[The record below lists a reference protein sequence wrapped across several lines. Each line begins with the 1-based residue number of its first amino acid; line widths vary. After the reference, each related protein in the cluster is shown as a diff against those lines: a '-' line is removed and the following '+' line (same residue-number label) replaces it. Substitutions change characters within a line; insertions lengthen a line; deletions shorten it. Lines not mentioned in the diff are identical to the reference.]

1 MHGRIW
7 AVVCGA
13 LIGLVL
19 AAPASAQFSPG
30 ARTLGEPYLFL
41 QHIGNGGYDAQ
52 HYDVTIDYDP
62 VAHSMVSS
70 TDITARATQG
80 LSEFS
85 LDFVS
90 YYTVS
95 SVKVNGVDATWT
107 RDDDLPNYKMKLV
120 VTPAT
125 GIPNGS
131 TFHVV
136 VAYSG
141 TPQNFVDSD
150 TSLEGFMRTTPS
162 IAATASL
169 GSFTMNEPKGAMGW
183 FPNNNHPR
191 DKALFDFHLTAPS
204 AYDAIGNGELASKV
218 VNGDKTT
225 WNWHMGYP
233 MASYLSTSTIG
244 LYDDAPLRVG
254 PTAVGRSGQPLQFYD
269 FIGSALTTA
278 TKNSNNTNR
287 ARQDAIIKF
296 MADTIGAPYPF
307 DSHGVVAARAP
318 NGGTYALEVQTKS
331 HFGSG
336 TIGIGTLAHE
346 IAHQWFGDSVGPATW
361 REIWFNEGWATWW
374 ATYWSNKQNGS
385 STTNASHF
393 NQQYARTT
401 GWDLAPANLGTAEEL
416 FAQFPVYDRP
426 AAMLEG
432 YHQIVGDTAFF
443 AFQKALATEHEHST
457 ITGDQFVALAKRIAA
472 EKAGFAGSNLT
483 KLDTYFQQW
492 LYGTVKPTMNPTT
505 FFQSTSVPGDVN
517 GTVPATLSLTVTP
530 SATLGIFTPGV
541 ARDYTTTLGAGVT
554 STGGDATLA
563 VTDTSAT
570 APGRLVNGAF
580 ALAQPLQTRVAP
592 AAFAPICGSP
602 LTLKSYPGPVSNDQ
616 VTVDLQQ
623 SIGSTEPLRSGTYSK
638 ALTFTLSTTSP

>member
-7 AVVCGA
+7 AAVCGA
-13 LIGLVL
+13 LVGLVL

-30 ARTLGEPYLFL
+30 ARTLGEPYEFL

-62 VAHSMVSS
+62 IAHFMTSS
-70 TDITARATQG
+70 TDMTARATQG

-95 SVKVNGVDATWT
+95 SIKVNGVDATWT
-107 RDDDLPNYKMKLV
+107 RDDDMSAYKQKLV

-125 GIPNGS
+125 GIPSGS

-136 VAYSG
+136 IAYSG

-150 TSLEGFMRTTPS
+150 GSLEGFMRTT
-162 IAATASL
+162 ATL
-169 GSFTMNEPKGAMGW
+169 GAFNMNEPKGAMGW

-204 AYDAIGNGELASKV
+204 AYDAIGNGELVSKV

-233 MASYLSTSTIG
+233 MASYLSTSTFG
-244 LYDDAPLRVG
+244 LFDDSPLRTG

-269 FIGSALTTA
+269 FIESALPPTGTGTA
-278 TKNSNNTNR
+278 NKANNDIQR
-287 ARQDAIIKF
+287 VRQDAIIRF
-296 MADTIGAPYPF
+296 MADSIGAPYPF
-307 DSHGVVAARAP
+307 DSHGVVAGRAP
-318 NGGTYALEVQTKS
+318 SGGNYALEVQTKS

-336 TIGIGTLAHE
+336 GIGIGTLAHE

-374 ATYWSNKQNGS
+374 ATWWGNKQNGS
-385 STTNASHF
+385 STTTASFF

-401 GWDLAPANLGTAEEL
+401 GWDLAPANLGTAKEL
-416 FAQFPVYDRP
+416 FTTFPVYNRP

-432 YHQIVGDTAFF
+432 YRQIVGDTAFF
-443 AFQKALATEHEHST
+443 AFQKALVTDYEHSI
-457 ITGDQFVALAKRIAA
+457 ITTDQVIALAKRIAA
-472 EKAGFAGSNLT
+472 EKAGFVGSNLT
-483 KLDTYFQQW
+483 KLDAYFQQW
-492 LYGTVKPTMNPTT
+492 LFGTVKPTLTPTT
-505 FFQSTSVPGDVN
+505 FFQSTSVPGDVS

-530 SATLGIFTPGV
+530 TANLGTFVPGV
-541 ARDYTTTLGAGVT
+541 ARDYSTTLGANAT
-554 STGGDATLA
+554 STGGDATLSVA
-563 VTDTSAT
+563 DASTT
-570 APGRLVNGAF
+570 APGHLVNGAF
-580 ALAQPLQTRVAP
+580 ALARPLQSRVAP
-592 AAFAPICGSP
+592 TAFAPISGSP
-602 LTLKSYPGPVSNDQ
+602 LTLKSYSGPVSNDA
-616 VTVDLQQ
+616 VTVELQQ
-623 SIGSTEPLRSGTYSK
+623 SIGSSDPLRTGTYSK
-638 ALTFTLSTTSP
+638 TLTFTLSTTSP